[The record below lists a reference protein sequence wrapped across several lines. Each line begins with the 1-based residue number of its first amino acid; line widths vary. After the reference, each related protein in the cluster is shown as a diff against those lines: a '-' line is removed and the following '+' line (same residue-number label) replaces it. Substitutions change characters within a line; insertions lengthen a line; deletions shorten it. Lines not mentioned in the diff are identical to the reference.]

1 MALEVINLEKWKFAL
16 GENIS
21 CLESGKEVTVP
32 HTWNIEDGT
41 EEFRGIGW
49 YEYCF
54 VPEDSWK
61 DKRIY
66 VQFRAVYHDAYV
78 YVNGKEVGIHQN
90 SGYTPFVVELTDAI
104 LYGQEN
110 CLGVKV
116 DNRFSKSMLPYD
128 RSFDWANDG
137 GMIRPAQ
144 ILITGKSTLKDIK
157 ITSHPVI
164 TSFDERQ
171 DQGMAVFGVQAQ
183 IDGQKENLSLEWT
196 LYEGCD
202 GKLTTLHSGIGQC
215 KEEKAIITGKVLDD
229 IKYWHFDAPNL
240 YTFELTLKNGE
251 VVEDKQNIVFGF
263 RDFHV
268 QGSRIYL
275 NGEPV
280 RVTGTEWMPGSDPS
294 YGMAETKEQLEK
306 MLLCLK
312 ESNSVLTRFHWQQD
326 EWVYD
331 WCDRHGILVQEEIP
345 FWGADPRKAGSQ
357 QWKVFTEQTKEMISA
372 HRNHPSIIAWG
383 VGNELDGQC
392 EETIQYIKD
401 AVAYTHSLDPERA
414 ANYVSNSIYKDHA
427 KDGTTD
433 GDIMMVND
441 YIGTWHGSLEQYDEW
456 DKITSKNPDKPVIP
470 SEFGLCEPAFAGG
483 DVRRTEI
490 FLEKM
495 QCYRK
500 YLNIAGTIYFCLN
513 DYRTQ
518 MGEDGEGKLRKRVH
532 GSTDLCGEPK
542 PSYHT
547 VKKEYSP
554 VLLRM
559 CEDGVEITCRND
571 LPAYSVRGYSLKVN
585 GTTIEILNLKPG
597 ECQKI
602 KIQLKDDDLIEVYRP
617 NGEKVL

>member
-1 MALEVINLEKWKFAL
+1 M
-16 GENIS
+16 
-21 CLESGKEVTVP
+21 
-32 HTWNIEDGT
+32 
-41 EEFRGIGW
+41 
-49 YEYCF
+49 
-54 VPEDSWK
+54 
-61 DKRIY
+61 
-66 VQFRAVYHDAYV
+66 
-78 YVNGKEVGIHQN
+78 
-90 SGYTPFVVELTDAI
+90 
-104 LYGQEN
+104 
-110 CLGVKV
+110 
-116 DNRFSKSMLPYD
+116 
-128 RSFDWANDG
+128 
-137 GMIRPAQ
+137 
-144 ILITGKSTLKDIK
+144 
-157 ITSHPVI
+157 
-164 TSFDERQ
+164 
-171 DQGMAVFGVQAQ
+171 
-183 IDGQKENLSLEWT
+183 
-196 LYEGCD
+196 
-202 GKLTTLHSGIGQC
+202 
-215 KEEKAIITGKVLDD
+215 
-229 IKYWHFDAPNL
+229 
-240 YTFELTLKNGE
+240 
-251 VVEDKQNIVFGF
+251 
-263 RDFHV
+263 
-268 QGSRIYL
+268 
-275 NGEPV
+275 
-280 RVTGTEWMPGSDPS
+280 
-294 YGMAETKEQLEK
+294 
-306 MLLCLK
+306 
-312 ESNSVLTRFHWQQD
+312 
-326 EWVYD
+326 
-331 WCDRHGILVQEEIP
+331 
-345 FWGADPRKAGSQ
+345 
-357 QWKVFTEQTKEMISA
+357 
-372 HRNHPSIIAWG
+372 
-383 VGNELDGQC
+383 DGQC